1 MSARGLFHSG
11 PMAGYRS
18 NYTRDLER
26 AEELSQQ
33 IPTEDVN
40 YNTRSL
46 QQLEEELVLLDRTKG
61 QIDNLIGTYRASIQE
76 DEK

>member
-1 MSARGLFHSG
+1 
-11 PMAGYRS
+11 MAGYRS